1 MQKSSPSLLSEA
13 IFFDSISITFL
24 VVRADSILL
33 TLHRV
38 TWLALIIT
46 WN

>member
-1 MQKSSPSLLSEA
+1 MRYRNRSRNVSKMLILGLLLLDHTLE
-13 IFFDSISITFL
+13 SIIFL

-38 TWLALIIT
+38 T
-46 WN
+46 